1 MTLAISQTIF
11 SVYKTVFYSFECYQ
25 FVVTSS
31 VLNNT
36 AKDTLKQNLPKC
48 QGKYVEKWSNKCTH
62 LVVNEFMLTIKV
74 LLALIEEIPIVT
86 PDYFTEYGESVES
99 GTEPPDINKFNKPP
113 ITEQLLK
120 SDFKYQYDS
129 RRRHLFKNKI
139 FVFLKASSR
148 NQMED
153 VIKAC
158 GKQVLLFFLIYI
170 KLCIKCGEIV
180 NQKSCTSSQYVYL
193 F

>member
-170 KLCIKCGEIV
+170 KLLHFFTICLPILK
-180 NQKSCTSSQYVYL
+180 
-193 F
+193 

>member
-1 MTLAISQTIF
+1 MTLTISHTILVF
-11 SVYKTVFYSFECYQ
+11 TYTVFCSFECYQ
-25 FVVTSS
+25 FLVTSS
-31 VLNNT
+31 VLNTTTKN
-36 AKDTLKQNLPKC
+36 TLKQNLAKC

-86 PDYFTEYGESVES
+86 PDYFTEYGKSVES

-120 SDFKYQYDS
+120 SDFKYQYNS
-129 RRRHLFKNKI
+129 RRRCLFENKV
-139 FVFLKASSR
+139 FVFLKTSSK

-158 GKQVLLFFLIYI
+158 GK
-170 KLCIKCGEIV
+170 
-180 NQKSCTSSQYVYL
+180 
-193 F
+193 